1 MSGKL
6 LYIKKEYDESTVD
19 EKASEHINAD
29 AFSRMVT
36 TKTSSPE
43 NLLQRIQP
51 SSEAFPTS
59 RLYSS
64 EEKRGVEL
72 GNSIRLLTEALRLAK
87 EALELYQEENIFG
100 SEDAMQKIH
109 LLLPE
114 LFCCR
119 ELGDGFGLIVM
130 GLYHAHD
137 SLDGEPFNEKQ
148 IFEVK
153 HLLRVLLDEPYLS
166 TELALDRVLNL
177 ELVGLK
183 VSPKRIDSQQETLDA

>member
-1 MSGKL
+1 MSEKQL
-6 LYIKKEYDESTVD
+6 LFNDAGDESTVN
-19 EKASEHINAD
+19 EMPSENIMVD
-29 AFSRMVT
+29 AFSRMMT
-36 TKTSSPE
+36 TKSGSSE
-43 NLLQRIQP
+43 NLLQRLQP
-51 SSEAFPTS
+51 SPEAFPTS
-59 RLYSS
+59 KLYSS

-72 GNSIRLLTEALRLAK
+72 GNSIRLLTEALKFAK

-100 SEDAMQKIH
+100 SEDSMQKIH

-148 IFEVK
+148 ILEIK